1 MFQVLPDV
9 TSAPVVDVNFL
20 NDYVLNPI
28 IEQLDA
34 GFGRMRGT
42 MTVGIGICL
51 TLAISDFAYAVVIG
65 AEHFAGGLRRLLGL
79 SVWLYIIRD
88 FSAHAHA
95 LMNSLVNV
103 GMAFGGGGN
112 WRETLNPSRIAAKG
126 FELGAVLLDNMPSGL
141 TLDLGD
147 ILGVGIGFVLIQAC
161 FGALVLNVGLLVIG
175 FYMALPIAGF
185 FSIFGLL
192 PQTRGFAMRGI
203 TAIVSYGVHFAL
215 AALSLTLSESVIRG
229 LHFSP
234 EPTMHE
240 IWAMVFVVM
249 LLTVFAWWGP
259 QRVAASFM
267 NGAVGVGGGEAAAL
281 GTAVGGTAMAV
292 ATGAVGAAA
301 LGLDKVVQGLDNR
314 PRESAGGGGGAP
326 GRARRSGPESH
337 PAPARRAHLQSDGI
351 ARLDGAAIGLEP
363 ERAHHH
369 CQRVRWSPE
378 EGSGSARRA
387 RGAKETDPEH
397 HEHRGDT
404 EQATHLAALP
414 GKLPVGTRQ
423 EVPGQRLIGLGM
435 QCIAGSRDRGIE
447 HRPERSG
454 SPRAGAL
461 LGNIGHLNEHYGN
474 LVTYMRM
481 KGVVPPSSRPR

>member
-1 MFQVLPDV
+1 MFQVLPD
-9 TSAPVVDVNFL
+9 TSQLPTVDVNFL

-34 GFGRMRGT
+34 GFDRLRGT
-42 MTVGIGICL
+42 MNVGIGVCL
-51 TLAISDFAYAVVIG
+51 TLAISEFAYALIIG
-65 AEHFAGGLRRLLGL
+65 AEHFAGGLRRLLGI

-88 FSAHAHA
+88 YSHHAHA

-103 GMAFGGGGN
+103 GMVFGGSGGN

-126 FELGAVLLDNMPSGL
+126 FELGAVLLDNMPNGF

-192 PQTRGFAMRGI
+192 SQTRGFAMRGI

-267 NGAVGVGGGEAAAL
+267 NGAVGVGGGEAATIGA
-281 GTAVGGTAMAV
+281 AVGGTAMAV
-292 ATGAVGAAA
+292 ATGVVGTAA
-301 LGLDKVVQGLDNR
+301 LGLDKIVQGLDNR
-314 PRESAGGGGGAP
+314 PKESSGGGSGAAGGGGAP
-326 GRARRSGPESH
+326 RVSQSIQ
-337 PAPARRAHLQSDGI
+337 PAPAAPVASAAPAQPHLPASPTQASAGN
-351 ARLDGAAIGLEP
+351 AAGPHEPILETAP
-363 ERAHHH
+363 TAPASPP
-369 CQRVRWSPE
+369 RV
-378 EGSGSARRA
+378 
-387 RGAKETDPEH
+387 
-397 HEHRGDT
+397 
-404 EQATHLAALP
+404 
-414 GKLPVGTRQ
+414 
-423 EVPGQRLIGLGM
+423 
-435 QCIAGSRDRGIE
+435 
-447 HRPERSG
+447 
-454 SPRAGAL
+454 
-461 LGNIGHLNEHYGN
+461 
-474 LVTYMRM
+474 
-481 KGVVPPSSRPR
+481 